1 MEEYHLYAPNAHAKP
16 AVPGAN
22 DDKAADTSNEVT
34 ADNEITVI
42 ETMDTV
48 EDNAL
53 PQTVT
58 DQPSA
63 TPSEEEP
70 RIIIKVSQQAR

>member
-22 DDKAADTSNEVT
+22 DVKAAETSKEVT
-34 ADNEITVI
+34 ADDEITVI
-42 ETMDTV
+42 ETMDMV
-48 EDNAL
+48 EDNTL
-53 PQTVT
+53 PQTLT
-58 DQPSA
+58 EQPSA

-70 RIIIKVSQQAR
+70 RIIIKVSRQAR